1 MKLPPDML
9 RQCWFLAGPTAAGK
23 SELALAL
30 AEEIGAEILCLDS
43 MTIYR
48 ELDIGTAKP
57 TAAEQARVPHHLL
70 NLVDPHEEF
79 STAQY
84 LQAAERAIRDVLQ
97 RGRIP
102 LFVGGTGLYLRS
114 LLRGV
119 FEGPPANW
127 QFRQQLEAQA
137 AERGPHALHDLLAK
151 VDPVTAAQLPPQDL
165 RRVIRALEIYHLT
178 GSPPSRLRQEH
189 PLPLHERPRQ
199 VFWLQPPRDW
209 LHERINARVKAMLAA
224 GWLHEV
230 EQLRDRQPPL
240 GRTAG
245 QALGYRELLDFL
257 AGRIASLEQA
267 RELIQTRT
275 RQFAK
280 RQETWFRNLEE
291 CHPLPIPASV
301 REIVRRIVSNETHSE
316 P

>member
-1 MKLPPDML
+1 MKLPPDIL
-9 RQCWFLAGPTAAGK
+9 RKCWFLAGPTAAGK
-23 SELALAL
+23 SELALSL

-70 NLVDPHEEF
+70 DLVDPHTEF

-84 LQAAERAIRDVLQ
+84 LQAAEQVIRDVLQ

-119 FEGPPANW
+119 FEGPPADW
-127 QFRQQLEAQA
+127 EFRQQLEAEA
-137 AERGPHALHDLLAK
+137 AERGPQWLHERLHR
-151 VDPVTAAQLPPQDL
+151 VDAVTAGKLPAQDL
-165 RRVIRALEIYHLT
+165 RRIIRALEIYHLT
-178 GSPPSRLRQEH
+178 GTPPAQLRQEH
-189 PLPLHERPRQ
+189 PLPPAERPQR

-209 LHERINARVKAMLAA
+209 LHARINARVDAMLAA
-224 GWLHEV
+224 GWLQEV

-245 QALGYRELLDFL
+245 QALGYRELLDLL
-257 AGRIASLEQA
+257 AGQIHSLEQA

-291 CHPLPIPASV
+291 CRPLPIPAPLT
-301 REIVRRIVSNETHSE
+301 ETLALIISSRHNSD
-316 P
+316 